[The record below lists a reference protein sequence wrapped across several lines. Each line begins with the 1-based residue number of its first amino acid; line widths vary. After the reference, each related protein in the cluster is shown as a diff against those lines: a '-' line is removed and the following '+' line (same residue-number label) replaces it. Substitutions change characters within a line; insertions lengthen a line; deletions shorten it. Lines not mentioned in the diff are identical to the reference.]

1 MKQIVIKLSI
11 TKMVMSKSIIYKL
24 LLSNDL
30 DNKTERSQIIYKA

>member
-1 MKQIVIKLSI
+1 MKQLVIKLSI